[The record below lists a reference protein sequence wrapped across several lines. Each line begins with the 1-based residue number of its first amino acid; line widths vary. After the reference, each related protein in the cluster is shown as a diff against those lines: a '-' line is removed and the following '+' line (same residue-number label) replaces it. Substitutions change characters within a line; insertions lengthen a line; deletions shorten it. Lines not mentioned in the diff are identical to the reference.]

1 MEKVFTGHH
10 VKKMSSSVHTTN
22 KKINQLKLNDINKE
36 KWKDIHHTAGH
47 EIHNSGF
54 KNEI

>member
-22 KKINQLKLNDINKE
+22 KKINQLKLKDINKE